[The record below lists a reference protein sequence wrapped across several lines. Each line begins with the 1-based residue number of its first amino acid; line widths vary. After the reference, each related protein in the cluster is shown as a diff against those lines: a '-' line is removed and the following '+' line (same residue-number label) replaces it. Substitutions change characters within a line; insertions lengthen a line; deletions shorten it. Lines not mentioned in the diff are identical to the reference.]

1 MKPGPFRYHAPRA
14 LEEAIGL
21 LSEYG
26 NAKLLAGGQSLMA
39 MLNLRYV
46 MPDDVIDINGLP
58 DLAGISVTDDLIE
71 IGSMTRQRVIEHDA
85 ALMRAAPIF
94 RDALTHVGH
103 LQTRNRG
110 TIGGS
115 LCHLDPAAEL
125 VALCMLYDA
134 TLTVSGKAGERRL
147 PMAEFPAFYMTP
159 SLMPD
164 EILTRITLPRWT
176 EKHGHG
182 FVEFARRHGDF
193 AIIAVGVLLALDR
206 AGNVARCAIV
216 IGGAGAAPLRLKS
229 AEALL
234 IGQRPDPD
242 ILAQASATAREI
254 DAMDDNAYSADY
266 RRHLA
271 GVLTGRALRQAVEC
285 AA

>member
-14 LEEAIGL
+14 LDEAIGL
-21 LSEYG
+21 LSECD

-39 MLNLRYV
+39 MLNLRYA

-58 DLAGISVTDDLIE
+58 GLAGISVTGDAIK
-71 IGSMTRQRVIEHDA
+71 IASMTRQRVIERDA
-85 ALMRAAPIF
+85 ALGQAAPIF
-94 RDALTHVGH
+94 ADALRHVGH
-103 LQTRNRG
+103 MQTRNRG

-134 TLTVSGKAGERRL
+134 TLTVSGRAGERRL

-159 SLMPD
+159 SLTSD
-164 EILTRITLPRWT
+164 EILTRITLPRWAGT
-176 EKHGHG
+176 HGHG

-193 AIIAVGVLLALDR
+193 AIIAVGVLLALDPT
-206 AGNVARCAIV
+206 GDVARCAIV
-216 IGGAGAAPLRLKS
+216 IGGAGAAPLRLTT
-229 AEALL
+229 AEAQL
-234 IGQRPDPD
+234 IGHRPDPD
-242 ILAQASATAREI
+242 TLEQATATAREI
-254 DAMDDNAYSADY
+254 EAMDDSAYSADY

-271 GVLTGRALRQAVEC
+271 GVLTGRALRQAVER